1 MRKLVLTTVGTQGD
15 LHPFIALGLALER
28 RGFAPVLAVP
38 RDQVKKVRRAGLA
51 AEGVLPGFDEIH
63 HRMGL
68 DEADAVSRI
77 VGSQREMLEQVLLPA
92 LPACAEEL
100 GRIGEGAEAIIASI
114 FAFAA
119 PIVAEKRGLPL
130 ISVVLQPMALL
141 SAHEPP
147 RTPEFRL
154 LVGAPV
160 GAVGR
165 RWNQLAYLTIRRVL
179 AVLYSKRIDAARTA
193 QGLPLA
199 GAGRMFEPQAR
210 AALTLACW
218 SARFAPLP
226 PDAPPR
232 TRIVGFPTYDRDDG
246 VSPFPPSLERFLAD
260 GPPPLVFTLGTFA
273 VNASGNFFNHAVEIA
288 RRLGLRAVL
297 LTGLDEPRQDGGVFR
312 CAYAP
317 HSLLFSRACAI
328 IHHGGIGTTGQALR
342 AGRPQLV
349 VPHMGDQHDHAH
361 RVARLGVGLAL
372 SADVFEASRAMPL
385 VRRLLDDVGFRTE
398 AHRIG
403 ALIREEDGAENA
415 ADAIEATLNA
425 MTGKSLPHS

>member
-1 MRKLVLTTVGTQGD
+1 MRKVVLTTVGTQGD
-15 LHPFIALGLALER
+15 LRPFIALGLALER

-38 RDQVKKVRRAGLA
+38 RDQVEKVRRAGLA
-51 AEGVLPGFDEIH
+51 AEGVLPGFDEIQR
-63 HRMGL
+63 RMGL

-77 VGSQREMLEQVLLPA
+77 VGSQREMLEQVLLPT
-92 LPACAEEL
+92 LPACAEAL
-100 GRIGEGAEAIIASI
+100 DRIADGAQAIIASI

-119 PIVAEKRGLPL
+119 PIVAEKLGLPL

-141 SAHEPP
+141 SAHDPP

-154 LVGAPV
+154 LVGPPA

-165 RWNQLAYLTIRRVL
+165 WWNQLAYLTIRRVM

-193 QGLPLA
+193 LGLPRA

-210 AALTLACW
+210 AVLTLACW
-218 SARFAPLP
+218 SARFARLP

-232 TRIVGFPTYDRDDG
+232 TRVVGFPMYDRDDG
-246 VSPFPPSLERFLAD
+246 VSPFPPSLEQFLQE

-273 VNASGNFFNHAVEIA
+273 VNASGDFFDQAAGIA
-288 RRLGLRAVL
+288 RQLGLRAVL
-297 LTGLDEPRQDGGVFR
+297 LTGRGEPRRDDGVFR

-317 HSLLFSRACAI
+317 HSLLFPRARAVV
-328 IHHGGIGTTGQALR
+328 HHGGIGTTGQALR

-361 RVARLGVGLAL
+361 RVAKLGVGLGLPAG
-372 SADVFEASRAMPL
+372 AFDASRATPL
-385 VRRLLDDVGFRTE
+385 IRRLLDDVGFRTE

-403 ALIREEDGAENA
+403 ALIREEDGAETA
-415 ADAIEATLNA
+415 ADAIEVTLNSI
-425 MTGKSLPHS
+425 TGKTSPHG

>member
-1 MRKLVLTTVGTQGD
+1 MRKLVLTTIGTQGD

-38 RDQVKKVRRAGLA
+38 RDQVEKVRRAGLA
-51 AEGVLPGFDEIH
+51 AEGVLPGFDEIQR
-63 HRMGL
+63 RMGL

-92 LPACAEEL
+92 LPACAEAL
-100 GRIGEGAEAIIASI
+100 DRIAQGAEAIIASI

-119 PIVAEKRGLPL
+119 PIVAERRNLPL

-154 LVGAPV
+154 LVGPPAGPV
-160 GAVGR
+160 GR
-165 RWNQLAYLTIRRVL
+165 WWNQFAYLAIRRVL
-179 AVLYSKRIDAARTA
+179 AVLYSKQIDAARTA
-193 QGLPLA
+193 RGLPRA
-199 GAGRMFEPQAR
+199 GAGRMFEPQAK

-232 TRIVGFPTYDRDDG
+232 TRVVGFPTYDRDDG
-246 VSPFPPSLERFLAD
+246 VSPFPPSLERFLQE

-273 VNASGNFFNHAVEIA
+273 VNASGAFFDQATEVA

-297 LTGLDEPRQDGGVFR
+297 LTGRGEPRRDGGVFR

-317 HSLLFSRACAI
+317 HSLLFPRARAI
-328 IHHGGIGTTGQALR
+328 VHHGGIGTTGQALR

-372 SADVFEASRAMPL
+372 RASAFGPSRAMPL
-385 VRRLLDDVGFRTE
+385 IQRLLDEPRYQDAAR
-398 AHRIG
+398 AMG
-403 ALIREEDGAENA
+403 ALIREEDGAETA

-425 MTGKSLPHS
+425 MTQKTSPHG